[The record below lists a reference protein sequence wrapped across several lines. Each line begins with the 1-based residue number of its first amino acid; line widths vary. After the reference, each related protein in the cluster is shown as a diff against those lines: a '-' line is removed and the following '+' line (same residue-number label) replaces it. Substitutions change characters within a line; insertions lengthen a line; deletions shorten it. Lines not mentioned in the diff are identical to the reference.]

1 MLLANPLSLRDTEG
15 PMISSIFKI
24 VQQDTIMETFRTD
37 KVILTFGAALL
48 SKVGLKKT
56 TYVSQRM
63 REIARLLI
71 KFRRCEKSN
80 ESLSFFINPSKLD
93 AIVQA
98 MRSLCSYQLPRN
110 GDPATIGI
118 PSLAL
123 NLAITYS
130 SELQLF
136 VDLLFAEKI
145 AS

>member
-1 MLLANPLSLRDTEG
+1 MLLVNPLSLRDTER

-24 VQQDTIMETFRTD
+24 VQQDTIMETVRTD

-71 KFRRCEKSN
+71 ELRRCEKSN
-80 ESLSFFINPSKLD
+80 LSFFINPSKFD
-93 AIVQA
+93 SIVQA

-130 SELQLF
+130 SVLQSF

>member
-1 MLLANPLSLRDTEG
+1 MLLANPLSLRDTQG

-24 VQQDTIMETFRTD
+24 VQQDTIMETVRTD

-56 TYVSQRM
+56 MYVSQRM

-71 KFRRCEKSN
+71 ELRRCEKSN
-80 ESLSFFINPSKLD
+80 LSFFINPSKFD
-93 AIVQA
+93 SIVQA